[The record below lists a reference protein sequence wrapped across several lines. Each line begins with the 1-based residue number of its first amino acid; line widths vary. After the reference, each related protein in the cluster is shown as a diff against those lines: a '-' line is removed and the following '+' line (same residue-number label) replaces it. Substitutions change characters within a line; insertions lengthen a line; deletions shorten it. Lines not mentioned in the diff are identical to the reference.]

1 MERKLL
7 LLMPAFMM
15 VSIGAFAQ
23 QRSFDNAFAIAKRQA
38 AKLGVVIDVQA
49 KARSKAM
56 AERAKAAKT
65 TREVGYYVFD
75 NGNGNGFTIVSGDK
89 RMPDIVGYAD
99 RGSYFEDNV
108 PDNLANYLKL
118 YEQTV
123 EAVKKGDTYA
133 TRNIAEAKYLRESGK
148 IANVAVS
155 PLLDGIKW
163 NQTEPFNNFCPI
175 YDGVKNALTG
185 CAATAM
191 AQVMA
196 YWQYPKQLIEDIP
209 AYVTRSYEISMPSI
223 SKGESYDWV
232 NMLPDYSNGYNEE
245 QADAVAKLM
254 AHCGSAVNMDYGFL
268 SAANSTSKVLAKYF
282 GYDGDYMVDLIRWQY
297 SLTEWTEIINRELD
311 AARPIIYS
319 GFESAVK
326 AGHEFVC
333 DGRDN
338 NGLYHVNWGWGGV
351 QNGYFD
357 ITILNPEKSGIGNS
371 NAPDGYNSGCRMI
384 VGIRPDNGIKDYSV
398 VEPSAVA
405 VGNRYGIKNVVDIT
419 NDTRADK
426 NGTFSLTINEKMLN
440 QLYNVINCNLAL
452 GVQNS
457 DGSYSPISNIY
468 SNVSFPSKDID
479 GVAHGFIT
487 SFDINYPFP
496 SGDTIIVYGLY
507 SIDGIKWNK
516 CAYNEARPLRFCAT
530 DTKLELVNSFVLS
543 AKMVADEK
551 NIYAGISNLLTITLT
566 NNDDEDF
573 IGLVDIYTNSIP
585 KLPSCKNCEVFF
597 VVPSHS
603 SVERKVS
610 IDVYD
615 GELYLWLVDN
625 ISGAIIDEVQHFNV
639 MQLGDAV
646 VSLVGV
652 SSNAT
657 PGVFETEN
665 AKYFSNVVRAPKV
678 EDDKVVFTYS
688 FRNDNEDAVLKYQVV
703 NLNGETLS
711 GYAYPDQ
718 KMLPGGGVV
727 TDITA
732 TFTLEELGYRSV
744 LNYIEVYDDD
754 CNDYLLPSCSLP
766 EWNLYID
773 DDRYYL
779 MGGNEQL
786 VYIAGK
792 SDTGVAGVTID
803 NSINVCGGKDEI
815 AVFSSKPCSVAVYS
829 ISGSKI
835 ADVKVNAGAEKRI
848 ALNAGIYIVN
858 GKKIVVR

>member
-99 RGSYFEDNV
+99 RGSYSEDNV

-133 TRNIAEAKYLRESGK
+133 TRDIAEAKYLRESGK
-148 IANVAVS
+148 SANVAVS

-163 NQTEPFNNFCPI
+163 NQREPFNNLCPI
-175 YDGVKNALTG
+175 YDGVNNAATG

-196 YWQYPKQLIEDIP
+196 YWQYPKQLMEDIP
-209 AYVTRSYEISMPSI
+209 AYVTRSYGISMPSI
-223 SKGESYDWV
+223 SKGEPYDWA

-254 AHCGSAVNMDYGFL
+254 AHCGSAVNMDYARESG
-268 SAANSTSKVLAKYF
+268 AIITTNVLAKYF

-297 SLTEWTEIINRELD
+297 SLTEWTEIINRELE
-311 AARPIIYS
+311 AARPILYS
-319 GFESAVK
+319 GTSTGG
-326 AGHEFVC
+326 GHEFVC
-333 DGRDN
+333 DGSDG
-338 NGLYHVNWGWGGV
+338 NGLYHINWGWGGM

-357 ITILNPEKSGIGNS
+357 ITIINPDKGGVGSG
-371 NAPDGYNSGCRMI
+371 NAPDGYNRSCSMI
-384 VGIRPDNGIKDYSV
+384 VGIRPDNGVKDNPV
-398 VEPSAVA
+398 VEQAPVIIAKWRSSQHVA
-405 VGNRYGIKNVVDIT
+405 TLNEA
-419 NDTRADK
+419 TRPNKDAK
-426 NGTFSLTINEKMLN
+426 FSISIEELMYN
-440 QLYNVINCNLAL
+440 QLCNDFTCSLAM
-452 GVQNS
+452 GVKNA
-457 DGSYSPISNIY
+457 DGSYSPISNVASDCTIPGRGDDGYMAGIIPTFNIKYAFPVGTTTVYGIY
-468 SNVSFPSKDID
+468 STD
-479 GVAHGFIT
+479 GK
-487 SFDINYPFP
+487 
-496 SGDTIIVYGLY
+496 
-507 SIDGIKWNK
+507 KWEC
-516 CAYNEARPLRFCAT
+516 CAYDEVKPFRFVVTAT
-530 DTKLELVNSFVLS
+530 DIAIDHSSVLS
-543 AKMVADEK
+543 AKLTSDEGEV
-551 NIYAGISNLLTITLT
+551 YAGASNSFTMTLS
-566 NNDDEDF
+566 NNADEDF
-573 IGLVDIYTNSIP
+573 IGLVDIYSNGEATQPDRASNDI
-585 KLPSCKNCEVFF
+585 F
-597 VVPSHS
+597 VVIPPHS
-603 SVERKVS
+603 TIERKVS
-610 IDVYD
+610 VEAEDD
-615 GELYLWLVDN
+615 ASDLYVWLVDN
-625 ISGAIIDEVQHFNV
+625 LTEAVLVEAQHFDV
-639 MQLGDAV
+639 RQSGDAV

-718 KMLPGGGVV
+718 KMLPGGAV

-744 LNYIEVYDDD
+744 LNYIEVYDEDSGE
-754 CNDYLLPSCSLP
+754 YVLPSCKVP

-803 NSINVCGGKDEI
+803 NSINVCGGKGEI
-815 AVFSSKPCSVAVYS
+815 AVFSSKPYSVAVYS

-835 ADVKVNAGAEKRI
+835 ADVKVNAGSEKRI